1 VSLVLG
7 IKDGSESGTSL
18 DKLQDVH
25 GPTAPAPPSHANS
38 NSNSNSNRKDHE
50 RPRVSVDITQH
61 WREGSGELARTLEED
76 MYGTNA
82 APLSDATIAVKS
94 EYYAAAAADAAAADY
109 SSGRWQQH
117 LPGAE
122 IGADAEIEPYRFD
135 FDALPL
141 PAGMTLPP
149 WQQTPGQS
157 KSQPQP
163 QSMKAGWRRRGAA
176 ASGAQGLAERK
187 IFSPLTKVLSPL
199 VTRAQWIIIVRSAL
213 IGLVLACAVGGASM
227 AIH

>member
-76 MYGTNA
+76 MYGTDA
-82 APLSDATIAVKS
+82 VPLSDATIAVKS
-94 EYYAAAAADAAAADY
+94 EYYAAAADAAADTAAADY
-109 SSGRWQQH
+109 SSGRRQQH

-149 WQQTPGQS
+149 WQQQQTPGQS
-157 KSQPQP
+157 

-187 IFSPLTKVLSPL
+187 IFSPLTRVLSPL